1 MKLNVIDSGRE
12 FELFVVQYLYTVI
25 INFQTKLKRK
35 QEGYTSLLKKL
46 RNVLFFSLIQEG
58 KSSFFLSVGR
68 NKAIKET
75 DLDGIDITK
84 RVTQK
89 CDIAKLLMLPS
100 YGK

>member
-46 RNVLFFSLIQEG
+46 RNVLFFSNT
-58 KSSFFLSVGR
+58 GR
-68 NKAIKET
+68 EKFVLFKRWALQSNK
-75 DLDGIDITK
+75 
-84 RVTQK
+84 RNRFRWH
-89 CDIAKLLMLPS
+89 
-100 YGK
+100 